1 MSVNPTQ
8 YLFSSALEPR
18 SFTVAEYEVMLEA
31 GVVPPDSKTELLA
44 GIITEKMGTGS
55 VHDYIVG
62 KLMEL
67 FVVRLAALHVV
78 RVQSPIE
85 LRPHSRPEPDL
96 WISKPGTGPHRDATI
111 TAADLALVVE
121 VADSSL
127 QRDRDAKL
135 PIYAAAGIPEY
146 WLVDVKAEQLEIY
159 TSPTLRDEANVYL
172 GVATYGSN
180 DTFRHAL
187 LGEVV
192 LRELLR

>member
-18 SFTVAEYEVMLEA
+18 LFTVAEYEVMLEA

-44 GIITEKMGTGS
+44 GIITEKMGTGL
-55 VHDYIVG
+55 VHDYIVRAII
-62 KLMEL
+62 
-67 FVVRLAALHVV
+67 RLSI
-78 RVQSPIE
+78 RVLEDKYEVGSQSPVH
-85 LRPHSRPEPDL
+85 LQPYSRPEPDL

-135 PIYAAAGIPEY
+135 HIYAAAGIPEY
-146 WLVDVKAEQLEIY
+146 WLVDVKAEQLEIH

-172 GVATYGSN
+172 GVATYGLN

-192 LRELLR
+192 LRELLH

>member
-55 VHDYIVG
+55 VHDYIVRAI
-62 KLMEL
+62 L
-67 FVVRLAALHVV
+67 RLSI
-78 RVQSPIE
+78 RVLGDKYEIGSQSPVH
-85 LRPHSRPEPDL
+85 LQSYSRPEPDL

-135 PIYAAAGIPEY
+135 HIYAAAGIPEY
-146 WLVDVKAEQLEIY
+146 WLVDVKAEQLEIH

-172 GVATYGSN
+172 GVATYGLN